1 MARWGNQKGMT
12 LCTCVASDSPLTSH
26 APSTPAGF
34 LAWVVP
40 ISNGS
45 EQSAQELH
53 VQAGQA
59 HEF

>member
-1 MARWGNQKGMT
+1 MT
-12 LCTCVASDSPLTSH
+12 LGTRVASDSPFASH
-26 APSTPAGF
+26 APSTPPGF
-34 LAWVVP
+34 LAWVIP
-40 ISNGS
+40 ISSGS